1 VEQSPGFKSSTLRKT
16 QSEAIL
22 SEWEV
27 AIHPNLPEIETA
39 DEVEPRD
46 PIEIARRA
54 VCLMIVSARSEL
66 EGDEIDGLIEDFGV
80 GEFFTPHERAY
91 LAASNPSDRDQ
102 IQFSWRVEAA
112 WVLLWSLGFV
122 SDLGLPLEQISPGDA
137 IDILEKQG
145 VQGLAENPHR
155 PSMEEVLDQADLIYR
170 AHWAIRR
177 FGKDGTPLDV
187 DVTPERHHA
196 LNWLIRYDEDAAWDD
211 ITTDT

>member
-1 VEQSPGFKSSTLRKT
+1 MKTSTARKA
-16 QSEAIL
+16 QSEALL
-22 SEWEV
+22 SEWE
-27 AIHPNLPEIETA
+27 IGINPGLPEIETA

-66 EGDEIDGLIEDFGV
+66 EGDEIDGLVEDFGV
-80 GEFFTPHERAY
+80 GEFFTPQERAY

-122 SDLGLPLEQISPGDA
+122 SDFGLPLEQISPGDA
-137 IDILEKQG
+137 IDILEEHR
-145 VQGLAENPHR
+145 VEGLADNPNR
-155 PSMEEVLDQADLIYR
+155 PSMEDILDQADLIYR
-170 AHWAIRR
+170 AHWAIRQ
-177 FGKDGTPLDV
+177 FGEDRAPLDD